1 MGEMRTA
8 LQGTWP
14 RAAALGLVIVVGLI
28 LALTVGVPSVESV
41 RATVDAAGGAGWVV
55 LVIGTALLL
64 LGPVPRSATSVVG
77 GVVLGFWPGLAVAFA
92 GGLIAGVCAFALSRT
107 LGRETVQRLAGPR
120 LVRFDALMT
129 GRPFV
134 SVLLGRLLPVL
145 PFVAMSY
152 GAGLLGIRFAP
163 YLAATAVGLV
173 PSTIVQV
180 GIGASVGFVVSG
192 GSALALVP
200 AAAAVLAVTALA
212 AVTWRRGRT
221 TEQPTEYPAAL
232 PVP

>member
-1 MGEMRTA
+1 MRTA
-8 LQGTWP
+8 LQGTWR
-14 RAAALGLVIVVGLI
+14 RAAVLGLVLGVGLV
-28 LALTVGVPSVESV
+28 LAVTVGVPSVESV

-55 LVIGTALLL
+55 LVLGTALLL

-77 GVVLGFWPGLAVAFA
+77 GVVLGFWPALAVAFA
-92 GGLIAGVCAFALSRT
+92 GGLLAAVGAFALSRT

-120 LVRFDALMT
+120 LVRFDRLMT

-200 AAAAVLAVTALA
+200 AAVAVLGVTALA

-221 TEQPTEYPAAL
+221 TDEPAEDPTAL
-232 PVP
+232 PVR